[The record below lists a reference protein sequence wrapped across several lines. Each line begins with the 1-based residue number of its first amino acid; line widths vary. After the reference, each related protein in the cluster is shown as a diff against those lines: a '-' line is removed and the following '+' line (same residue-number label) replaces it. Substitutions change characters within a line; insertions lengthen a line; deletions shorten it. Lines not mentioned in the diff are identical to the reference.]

1 MRTKYILFYILCHCL
16 ITEQTTMSFD
26 NIKPIRVGGLTDV
39 QQPDETVF
47 EVMKAIR
54 PELERKLGKTFCK
67 YEPVSCKTQLVNGIN
82 YFIKI
87 DIGEPH
93 FLHVRV
99 HRSFAGEHTFAA
111 VHTGKQLEDEIDY
124 FQDDNI

>member
-47 EVMKAIR
+47 EVMKA
-54 PELERKLGKTFCK
+54 
-67 YEPVSCKTQLVNGIN
+67 V
-82 YFIKI
+82 
-87 DIGEPH
+87 
-93 FLHVRV
+93 
-99 HRSFAGEHTFAA
+99 
-111 VHTGKQLEDEIDY
+111 
-124 FQDDNI
+124 